1 MAREFKPTGKQ
12 LLKQRLKVQKAQS
25 ALNVQQSLLHSL
37 AEKTRGLEE
46 IVEHDGRIYKI
57 KVSYGVFP
65 NVEFEHLGTAAEFNA
80 LLGEVKQ

>member
-37 AEKTRGLEE
+37 AAKARGHEE
-46 IVEHDGRIYKI
+46 IVEHDGRVYK
-57 KVSYGVFP
+57 VAVGNGAFP
-65 NVEFEHLGTAAEFNA
+65 SVNFEHLGSVAEFND
-80 LLGEVKQ
+80 LLKEAGH